1 MLFYISFPTAIV
13 FSSYTIMCRNI
24 PLSKGKTIAI
34 ILYIIL
40 AGIITS
46 IPVFFMFQS
55 ELPSNI
61 WIKYVELRN
70 YQMLLVSKSSR
81 TLSCKANLI
90 MSNNTRHMYIDFTR
104 LLTFQAFF
112 PIILILIPIIF
123 LYIGVAFGFYE
134 EVELYGTKVYQL
146 ICSISTV
153 NSILFLILPNKNR
166 RELKNFFKK
175 YI

>member
-24 PLSKGKTIAI
+24 SLSKGKTIAI

-81 TLSCKANLI
+81 TLSCKAVNKYFF
-90 MSNNTRHMYIDFTR
+90 RH
-104 LLTFQAFF
+104 LH
-112 PIILILIPIIF
+112 
-123 LYIGVAFGFYE
+123 
-134 EVELYGTKVYQL
+134 
-146 ICSISTV
+146 
-153 NSILFLILPNKNR
+153 
-166 RELKNFFKK
+166 
-175 YI
+175 